1 MAYETTDQLL
11 AEISAY
17 WEKAP
22 DSNMY
27 KLIDAFN
34 APFEAI
40 DTSAKQVERWRAI
53 SDAQGTTLDLFG
65 KDAKTYRPSTDD
77 DAFRFLIHISYLLSH
92 VQGTIPS
99 IVQVT
104 SSALEADQGFKIW
117 QTGIRHIGMQIPFE
131 AVKSPAMEKFI
142 IRNLQRMLALG
153 YWLDIIVFYAPA
165 QKQNYLGV
173 ISNSYQEDT
182 YTTNAI

>member
-22 DSNMY
+22 GSNMY

-40 DTSAKQVERWRAI
+40 DTSAKQVEHWRAI

-65 KDAKTYRPSTDD
+65 KDVKTYRPSTDD

-92 VQGTIPS
+92 AQGTIPS

-104 SSALEADQGFKIW
+104 SSALEANQGFKIW

-131 AVKSPAMEKFI
+131 AVKSPTMEKFI

-153 YWLDIIVFYAPA
+153 YWLDVIVFEVET
-165 QKQNYLGV
+165 Q
-173 ISNSYQEDT
+173 YQGYIGTQLVDNEI
-182 YTTNAI
+182 YNLQAE